1 MRQGHMQAEEAIRLL
16 GLEVGDEPSCLRQK
30 YHERMRKV
38 HPDVAGHERGTV
50 LSQRLNEAYAL
61 LKENWPQELLPPAK
75 GRLLV
80 PENPLALIERTV
92 WMLDAPFGEE
102 ILLEIA
108 RGKYY
113 WAEEQES
120 FPLFLKSIREAVL
133 SLCGPVRLSDKES
146 LSLFH
151 SLAQCF
157 VDPVSSL
164 ARMAETGK
172 VKKGEGRERKQ
183 EEDSHPG
190 SIPCASYEVPAYL
203 PLGEEYSL
211 PCRVRVQDSRILL
224 TGKGARE
231 VQLSFGEDSLYYV
244 ITPLLLQGV
253 LEGKI
258 RNREAGRGRR
268 GYQSVVLSLTPT
280 GKKWEDPTQRINAQ
294 IQSILGRG

>member
-1 MRQGHMQAEEAIRLL
+1 MQMAEAIRLL

-50 LSQRLNEAYAL
+50 LSQLLNEAYAL
-61 LKENWPQELLPPAK
+61 LKETWPGDLLPPAR
-75 GRLLV
+75 GRLPV
-80 PENPLALIERTV
+80 PENARALIERTV

-120 FPLFLKSIREAVL
+120 FPLFLKSVREAML
-133 SLCGPVRLSDKES
+133 SLGSQVRLSDKES

-157 VDPVSSL
+157 VDPVASL
-164 ARMAETGK
+164 SGMAQMGK
-172 VKKGEGRERKQ
+172 VKQVDHSGKMKDKG
-183 EEDSHPG
+183 S
-190 SIPCASYEVPAYL
+190 SLSASYEVPAYL

-211 PCRVRVQDSRILL
+211 PCPVIVKDSRILL
-224 TGKGARE
+224 AGENGSGI
-231 VQLSFGEDSLYYV
+231 QLSFGEDSLYYV
-244 ITPLLLQGV
+244 VTPLLLQGV
-253 LEGKI
+253 LAGEI
-258 RNREAGRGRR
+258 RNREGKGPRR
-268 GYQSVVLSLTPT
+268 GYENVALYLTPT
-280 GKKWEDPTQRINAQ
+280 GRRWEDPTEGINKQ
-294 IQSILGRG
+294 IQSLLGGGQERG